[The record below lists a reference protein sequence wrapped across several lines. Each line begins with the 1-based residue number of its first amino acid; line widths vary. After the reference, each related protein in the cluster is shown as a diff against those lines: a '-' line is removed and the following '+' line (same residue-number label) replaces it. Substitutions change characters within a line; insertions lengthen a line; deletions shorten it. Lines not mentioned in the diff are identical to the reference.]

1 MVFAEGIV
9 TFEERPRLGLMTMML
24 DLLGVPMT
32 FPLGARVRPVKPS
45 VPTKM
50 FEDARLTGSN
60 WMTLDVL
67 GEGMM
72 TFPLVKSW
80 MPCWRAGPW
89 EKFIVIVEA

>member
-1 MVFAEGIV
+1 MKTFVLAEGMV
-9 TFEERPRLGLMTMML
+9 TFEEIPRLGLMTMMF

-32 FPLGARVRPVKPS
+32 LPFGARVRPVKPS

-50 FEDARLTGSN
+50 FEEVRPTGSN

-67 GEGMM
+67 GEGII

-80 MPCWRAGPW
+80 MPCCCAGP
-89 EKFIVIVEA
+89 VL